1 MSYFDESGLLSNPLR
16 IRSISK
22 DASCVRLSEDNEVL
36 FRKMP
41 HSSSPA
47 LPALTR
53 RPIAETGGIPRQKLY
68 FPSVTVSEQ
77 QGIDINIAHAAWPL
91 RVYEN
96 LRFPSWCP
104 CQTKKYTTPPQAP
117 EERLFISKSV
127 LERFIELEY
136 FQIMWIYQELFKFLY
151 WRGIKKKISG
161 IARTLT
167 YSQLAP
173 LWIRR
178 QIAIQPD
185 DPDDINGDG
194 VAEVVTL
201 KKVAIT
207 HLRNE
212 RNTQGY
218 RRVRFLLTA
227 FFCHEPET
235 LKPLIQHLFRTVPS
249 IRAVT
254 KRKVS
259 KKRNHP
265 NEHSQP
271 QGNAQSNKRL
281 ESESEQARMTSSTN
295 RQDGSSSTTANG
307 RRSQRPQSSTE
318 THEIQQ
324 NPHPPNAVLSQ
335 ITADIRTNVRTP
347 LHSNVRAPSQ
357 STTNA
362 ISANN
367 EASNP
372 TPTRSLGLIAN
383 VSSSQENKTTQL
395 LKRKSVFDGTP
406 SNSTRIQEN
415 MQPGPYPSNQISRE
429 ETGAFAHIAE
439 TTREQQENAENQS
452 TPPEKHLLQPGLS
465 PTLQE
470 EEERIIEQ
478 LKDLGED
485 KEDLTDPRN
494 GVVKCGSL
502 ARCVYILN
510 HFMQSEKEVDG
521 NCKRC
526 NYKMHKRCVALHN
539 VCDKCVK
546 HTVFKSIYDADI

>member
-1 MSYFDESGLLSNPLR
+1 MCPILTRVAFSPTLS
-16 IRSISK
+16 
-22 DASCVRLSEDNEVL
+22 ASDQYQKTRLAYVCQKITKFS
-36 FRKMP
+36 FGKMP

-53 RPIAETGGIPRQKLY
+53 CPIAETGGIPRQKLY

-218 RRVRFLLTA
+218 RHVRFLLTA

-235 LKPLIQHLFRTVPS
+235 VKPLIQHLFRTVPS

-259 KKRNHP
+259 KKKEP
-265 NEHSQP
+265 
-271 QGNAQSNKRL
+271 
-281 ESESEQARMTSSTN
+281 
-295 RQDGSSSTTANG
+295 
-307 RRSQRPQSSTE
+307 SQRTF
-318 THEIQQ
+318 
-324 NPHPPNAVLSQ
+324 AV
-335 ITADIRTNVRTP
+335 A
-347 LHSNVRAPSQ
+347 
-357 STTNA
+357 
-362 ISANN
+362 
-367 EASNP
+367 
-372 TPTRSLGLIAN
+372 G
-383 VSSSQENKTTQL
+383 
-395 LKRKSVFDGTP
+395 
-406 SNSTRIQEN
+406 
-415 MQPGPYPSNQISRE
+415 
-429 ETGAFAHIAE
+429 
-439 TTREQQENAENQS
+439 
-452 TPPEKHLLQPGLS
+452 
-465 PTLQE
+465 
-470 EEERIIEQ
+470 
-478 LKDLGED
+478 
-485 KEDLTDPRN
+485 
-494 GVVKCGSL
+494 
-502 ARCVYILN
+502 
-510 HFMQSEKEVDG
+510 
-521 NCKRC
+521 
-526 NYKMHKRCVALHN
+526 
-539 VCDKCVK
+539 
-546 HTVFKSIYDADI
+546 